1 MSEESEIL
9 RPRVM
14 FWTRKFGEPLRQTF
28 QADIEDDSDEFL
40 DLLAQA
46 DQRLGSPSQTGGQ
59 SEGA

>member
-1 MSEESEIL
+1 
-9 RPRVM
+9 M

-40 DLLAQA
+40 HLLAQA
-46 DQRLGSPSQTGGQ
+46 DQRRGSPSQTGGQ